1 MYRLCADDHV
11 GRKNIVFGSA
21 LFLIAGVLVGIPL
34 TINLF
39 GGSVL
44 PTSLNRLRSRRSGPE
59 RVDHQGEHGHVEA
72 SGWSSGT
79 SPETSSSG

>member
-21 LFLIAGVLVGIPL
+21 LFLIAGVPVGVPL

-44 PTSLNRLRSRRSGPE
+44 TS
-59 RVDHQGEHGHVEA
+59 
-72 SGWSSGT
+72 
-79 SPETSSSG
+79 